1 MNAKYFFIAPYLLFL
16 RNYLIPTKTCVG
28 SGALSESMK
37 IAVDIMGGDFA
48 PDAIVEGVV
57 LAAIELPENVKI
69 VMIGRQGVIDALL
82 PRYTTKPLSNVEI
95 VHAED
100 IIEMGEHPTK
110 ALSQKPNSS
119 IGVGFK
125 LLKEKQVDAF
135 CSAGNTGAMH
145 VGALFSIKA
154 IEGIMRPC
162 IAGFVP
168 QLGGGYAV
176 MLDIGANA
184 DCKPEML
191 AQFGEIGSVYAEATF
206 GIDTPRV
213 ALMNIG
219 SEEKKGSSVA
229 QAAYQLLKESHRINF
244 VGNIEGGDMFADKA
258 DVIVTDGFTGNALF
272 KLGESIYS
280 LAKKRGISDEFIDKT
295 NYESVG
301 GSPILGVNGNVIIAH
316 GISSAMAIKNMIGLA
331 VRQVESDAYSKIAQM
346 LS

>member
-1 MNAKYFFIAPYLLFL
+1 
-16 RNYLIPTKTCVG
+16 
-28 SGALSESMK
+28 MK
-37 IAVDIMGGDFA
+37 IAVDAMGGDFA
-48 PDAIVEGVV
+48 PEAIVEGVV
-57 LAAIELPENVKI
+57 MAATELPETITI
-69 VMIGRQGVIDALL
+69 VLIGKQSVIENLLQKYDAPVAATIELV
-82 PRYTTKPLSNVEI
+82 NADDV
-95 VHAED
+95 
-100 IIEMGEHPTK
+100 IEMSEHPTK

-125 LLKEKQVDAF
+125 LLKDGQVNAF

-154 IEGIMRPC
+154 IDGILRPC

-168 QLGGGYAV
+168 QITGGYAV

-191 AQFGEIGSVYAEATF
+191 AQFGEVGSIYAQYTF
-206 GIDTPRV
+206 DIERPRV

-219 SEEKKGSSVA
+219 SEEQKGSLVA
-229 QAAYQLLKESHRINF
+229 QAAHQLLKESRRINF
-244 VGNIEGGDMFADKA
+244 IGNMEGGDFFAGKA
-258 DVIVTDGFTGNALF
+258 DVIVTEGFTGNAMF
-272 KLGESIYS
+272 KLGESFYT
-280 LAKKRGISDEFIDKT
+280 LAKQRGISDDFLDKT

-316 GISSAMAIKNMIGLA
+316 GISSPLAIKNMIKLA
-331 VRQVESDAYSKIAQM
+331 IRQVESDAYTKIAQA

>member
-1 MNAKYFFIAPYLLFL
+1 MSVKCFFIGG
-16 RNYLIPTKTCVG
+16 C
-28 SGALSESMK
+28 LSIFTHVFCEPAQLDAVEQTESMK
-37 IAVDIMGGDFA
+37 IAVDAMGGDFA

-57 LAAIELPENVKI
+57 MAAAGLPEQIAI
-69 VMIGRQGVIDALL
+69 VLIGRQSTVQNLL
-82 PRYTTKPLSNVEI
+82 QRHGATQATNLEVVNADDV
-95 VHAED
+95 
-100 IIEMGEHPTK
+100 IEMSEHPTK

-125 LLKEKQVDAF
+125 LLKDGQVNAF

-154 IEGIMRPC
+154 IENVLRPC

-168 QLGGGYAV
+168 QVTGGHAI

-191 AQFGEIGSVYAEATF
+191 AQFGEIGSIYAQYTF
-206 GIDTPRV
+206 GLERPRV

-219 SEEKKGSSVA
+219 TEEQKGSLIV
-229 QAAYQLLKESHRINF
+229 QAAHQLLKDNRRINF
-244 VGNIEGGDMFADKA
+244 IGNIEGGDFFLGKA
-258 DVIVTDGFTGNALF
+258 DVIISDGFTGNTMY
-272 KLGESIYS
+272 KLGESFYQVS
-280 LAKKRGISDEFIDKT
+280 LQRGLHDDFIDKT

-316 GISSAMAIKNMIGLA
+316 GISSPLAIRNMISLA
-331 VRQVESDAYSKIAQM
+331 VRQVESEAYLKIAQA

>member
-1 MNAKYFFIAPYLLFL
+1 
-16 RNYLIPTKTCVG
+16 
-28 SGALSESMK
+28 MK
-37 IAVDIMGGDFA
+37 IAVDAMGGDFA
-48 PDAIVEGVV
+48 PEAIVEGVV
-57 LAAIELPENVKI
+57 MAAAELPENVAI
-69 VMIGRQGVIDALL
+69 VLIGRQSVMQELIKKYGTEANPNIELVNADD
-82 PRYTTKPLSNVEI
+82 V
-95 VHAED
+95 
-100 IIEMGEHPTK
+100 IEMSEHPTK

-125 LLKEKQVDAF
+125 LLKDGQVNAF

-154 IEGIMRPC
+154 IEGVLRPC

-168 QLGGGYAV
+168 QITGGHAV

-191 AQFGEIGSVYAEATF
+191 AQFGEIGSIYAQYTF
-206 GIDTPRV
+206 GIERPRV

-219 SEEKKGSSVA
+219 SEEQKGSLVA
-229 QAAYQLLKESHRINF
+229 QAAHQLLKDSRKINF
-244 VGNIEGGDMFADKA
+244 VGNIEGGDFFAGEA
-258 DVIVTDGFTGNALF
+258 DVIITDGFTGNAMF
-272 KLGESIYS
+272 KLGESFYS
-280 LAKKRGISDEFIDKT
+280 IAAQRGISDDFLDKT

-316 GISSAMAIKNMIGLA
+316 GISSPLAIKNMIGLA
-331 VRQVESDAYSKIAQM
+331 IRQVESDAYTKIAQA

>member
-1 MNAKYFFIAPYLLFL
+1 
-16 RNYLIPTKTCVG
+16 
-28 SGALSESMK
+28 MK
-37 IAVDIMGGDFA
+37 IAVDAMGGDFA
-48 PDAIVEGVV
+48 PEAIVEGV
-57 LAAIELPENVKI
+57 LMAAAELPENVAI
-69 VMIGRQGVIDALL
+69 ALIGKQAIIQALINKHSADAITNIELVNADDVIDM
-82 PRYTTKPLSNVEI
+82 S
-95 VHAED
+95 
-100 IIEMGEHPTK
+100 EHPTK

-125 LLKEKQVDAF
+125 LLKEGKVQAF

-154 IEGIMRPC
+154 IEGVLRPC

-168 QLGGGYAV
+168 QLPGGYAV

-191 AQFGEIGSVYAEATF
+191 AQFGEIGSIYAQCTF
-206 GIDTPRV
+206 NIEQPRV

-219 SEEKKGSSVA
+219 SEEQKGSLIA
-229 QAAYQLLKESHRINF
+229 QAAHQLLKDNNRINF
-244 VGNIEGGDMFADKA
+244 VGNIEGGDFFAGHA
-258 DVIVTDGFTGNALF
+258 DVIITDGFTGNAMF
-272 KLGESIYS
+272 KLGESFYKVAAQRS
-280 LAKKRGISDEFIDKT
+280 ISDEFLDKT

-316 GISSAMAIKNMIGLA
+316 GISSPLAIKNMISLA
-331 VRQVESDAYSKIAQM
+331 IRQVESDAYTKIAQA